1 MRFGFWLDTSNSWQH
16 MLAMSRVAEQ
26 AGWDGVWVPD
36 HFMPPPE
43 GYPDHE
49 NNNDP
54 ELGEV
59 RESWSLAAALA
70 ASVPR
75 VRIGHMVAGNTYRH
89 PALIANMAA
98 VVQEIAGG
106 RFVMGLGAGW
116 QENEHRYYGLHYGT
130 TKSRIDRFEEA
141 CEIIQKLFTQ
151 ERTDFAGEHY
161 TIQNAPL
168 MPKPDPVPPFMI
180 GAQGEKRML
189 PIVAKW
195 ADEWNM
201 WGLPP
206 DLAPKMARLDQLC
219 EENGRDPK
227 SLARSAAV
235 LLYWADTEEER
246 KRLAEVVQPGRP
258 ILFGTPAEI
267 QEQVG
272 AFQAIGVDEIII
284 PDFNFAQ
291 EQTAEILE
299 KFIQEVAAQV

>member
-16 MLAMSRVAEQ
+16 MLAMSQAAEQ
-26 AGWDGVWVPD
+26 SGWDGIWVPD

-43 GYPDHE
+43 GYPDQE
-49 NNNDP
+49 YDKDP

-89 PALIANMAA
+89 PALVANMAA
-98 VVQEIAGG
+98 AIQEIAEG

-116 QENEHRYYGLHYGT
+116 QENEHSYYGFDYGT

-161 TIQNAPL
+161 TIQSAPL
-168 MPKPDPVPPFMI
+168 VPKPDPVPPFMI

-201 WGLPP
+201 WGLPT
-206 DLAPKMARLDQLC
+206 DLAPKMAKLDQLC
-219 EENGRDPK
+219 EKSGRDPK

-235 LLYWADTEEER
+235 LLYWADTPDER
-246 KRLAEVVQPGRP
+246 KRQADRIPPGRP
-258 ILFGTPAEI
+258 ALFGSPAEI
-267 QEQVG
+267 QEQIG
-272 AFQAIGVDEIII
+272 AFQSLGVDEIII
-284 PDFNFAQ
+284 PDFNLAR
-291 EQTAEILE
+291 EETAELLAR
-299 KFIQEVAAQV
+299 FISEVASQI